1 MSVKPISIE
10 LHFDTLEE
18 AKEEGYHDATAVDDD
33 LPELGYFVVV
43 TLMCSSYE
51 VTEYEEM
58 ELDIDLDLLLDKD
71 EDQME
76 LLA

>member
-1 MSVKPISIE
+1 MSLKPISIE

-18 AKEEGYHDATAVDDD
+18 AKQEGYHDAVAVDDD

-43 TLMCSSYE
+43 TFMCSSYE

-58 ELDIDLDLLLDKD
+58 DLDVDLDLLLDK
-71 EDQME
+71 EV
-76 LLA
+76 A

>member
-1 MSVKPISIE
+1 MSLKPISIE

-18 AKEEGYHDATAVDDD
+18 AKQEGYHDATPVHDD

-43 TLMCSSYE
+43 TFMCSNYE

-58 ELDIDLDLLLDKD
+58 DLEVDLDLLLDKD
-71 EDQME
+71 DDQME